1 MQSILAVDDFYSRK
15 LGVENKAES
24 EINKLSKR
32 NIFIIRNNDTLNVDL
47 EKFKVNGHL
56 EFNPYINQNDIINVP
71 HESEYFYVSGG
82 VSKSGKY
89 EFKRETLY

>member
-15 LGVENKAES
+15 LGLENKAES

-32 NIFIIRNNDTLNVDL
+32 NIFIIRDNDTLNVDL

-56 EFNPYINQNDIINVP
+56 ELT
-71 HESEYFYVSGG
+71 H
-82 VSKSGKY
+82 
-89 EFKRETLY
+89 TLIRMTSLMFRMKVNISM